1 LSVNKTGRTALR
13 DKPQGRIFK
22 ILQHL
27 DRNTAHGVA
36 FYIRDFNAIGLPS
49 SGTTTDFVISVLII
63 RLLWKRVNPI
73 VIKINPLLKFETLSL
88 VKK

>member
-36 FYIRDFNAIGLPS
+36 FYIRDFNAIELPS
-49 SGTTTDFVISVLII
+49 SG
-63 RLLWKRVNPI
+63 LLWKRVNPI